1 MPTPETLTT
10 DKRVA
15 VLLAD
20 GLEEIEALAAVDLLY
35 RAGIDV
41 QMLAVGDTLQVTGSH
56 GVTIHAD
63 ALLAEADLGSYTLV
77 MLPGGIPGTPNLQ
90 ADAAVV
96 AEVRRRLESDLPL
109 AAICAA
115 PSVLARTGLLEGRAA
130 TCHPSVE
137 QVLIDGGA
145 RLSHD
150 RVVRDSNLLTSRG
163 MGTAVDL
170 GLELVRFLQGDQAV
184 AALRQAIVL
193 TD

>member
-1 MPTPETLTT
+1 MPTPENLTT

-41 QMLAVGDTLQVTGSH
+41 QMLAV
-56 GVTIHAD
+56 
-63 ALLAEADLGSYTLV
+63 
-77 MLPGGIPGTPNLQ
+77 
-90 ADAAVV
+90 AAVV

-184 AALRQAIVL
+184 DALRQAIVL

>member
-63 ALLAEADLGSYTLV
+63 ALLAESDLSSYTLV

-115 PSVLARTGLLEGRAA
+115 PSVLAHTGLLEGRAA